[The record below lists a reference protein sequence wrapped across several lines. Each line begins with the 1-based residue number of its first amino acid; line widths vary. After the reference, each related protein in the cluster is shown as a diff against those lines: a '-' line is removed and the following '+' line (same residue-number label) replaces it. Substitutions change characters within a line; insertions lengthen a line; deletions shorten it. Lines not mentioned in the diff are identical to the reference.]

1 LAKDADAPPRPAGF
15 KGQFGWISYE
25 MAGGPYFNL
34 IRIFVF
40 APYFASGLIGDKVR
54 GQELWGYVEGLSGLA
69 VALLAAPLGAMA
81 EAYGPRKPGMVLF
94 TLILI
99 GGVFFLWTGAPGTSP
114 VPIMIALVISA
125 AVAEFAFLYHNSML
139 ALIAPTSRIGFI
151 SGLGYSANYLGTLI
165 IILPWLV
172 FIGNAGVP
180 PFGLDRATS
189 EEVRIVGPIA
199 AVFFFICALPFFIWT
214 PDMKR
219 LGPSPL
225 RAVGLGL
232 ANLARTL
239 SNARHYSNITR
250 YLIAR
255 MIYYDGLVATYTFT
269 GIFAAGVFNWSPAE
283 VAVYGLVVFSILVFA
298 GVLGGLL
305 DDIIGSK
312 LTILIGLFVVM
323 STLVFALGLG
333 TDHMLYSRTVTPEEN
348 AVGLPIVGPLFT
360 SLGFTRF
367 TEQAFVLTG
376 VIGGV
381 FLGPALASSRTMLA
395 RLAPTNMMAEFFGIY
410 TLAGKATSFVA
421 PLTIAFV
428 TRLTH
433 DLRLGFAVVIVFIAA
448 GFVGLIGVR
457 EERSIAADR

>member
-1 LAKDADAPPRPAGF
+1 MATESDAPPRPAGF
-15 KGQFGWISYE
+15 RGQLGWISYE

-40 APYFASGLIGDKVR
+40 APYFAAGLIGDRVR

-81 EAYGPRKPGMVLF
+81 EAYGPRKPGMALF

-99 GGVFFLWTGAPGTSP
+99 GGVFFLWTAAPGSP
-114 VPIMIALVISA
+114 PAPIMLALIISA
-125 AVAEFAFLYHNSML
+125 AVAEFAYLYHNSML
-139 ALIAPTSRIGFI
+139 ALIAPTGRIGFI
-151 SGLGYSANYLGTLI
+151 SGAGYSANYLGTLI
-165 IILPWLV
+165 IILPWLML
-172 FIGNAGVP
+172 IGNANVP
-180 PFGLDRATS
+180 PFGLDRSVS
-189 EEVRIVGPIA
+189 EDVRIVGPIA
-199 AVFFFICALPFFIWT
+199 AVWFLLCAIPFFLWT

-219 LGPSPL
+219 LGPGPI
-225 RAVGLGL
+225 RAVGIGL
-232 ANLARTL
+232 ANLGRTI

-250 YLIAR
+250 YLVAR

-269 GIFAAGVFNWSPAE
+269 GIFAAGVFGWSPAQ
-283 VAVYGLVVFSILVFA
+283 VAIYGLVVFSILVFA
-298 GVLGGLL
+298 GVLGGIV

-312 LTILIGLFVVM
+312 TTILVGLFIVM

-333 TDHMLYSRTVTPEEN
+333 PEHILFTRAVSAGEN
-348 AVGLPIVGPLFT
+348 ALGLPFIGPLFS
-360 SLGFTRF
+360 SLGFTRV

-376 VIGGV
+376 VTGGV

-395 RLAPTNMMAEFFGIY
+395 RLAPANMMAEFFGIY

-421 PLTIAFV
+421 PLTIALV

-448 GFVGLIGVR
+448 GFIGLTGVR
-457 EERSIAADR
+457 EERSLAADR

>member
-1 LAKDADAPPRPAGF
+1 MSEHQDAPLRPAGF
-15 KGQFGWISYE
+15 RGQFGWISYE

-40 APYFASGLIGDKVR
+40 APYFASGLVGDKVR

-81 EAYGPRKPGMVLF
+81 EAYGPRKPGMALF
-94 TLILI
+94 TIILVAA
-99 GGVFFLWTGAPGTSP
+99 VFFLWTAAPGTSP
-114 VPIMIALVISA
+114 APIMLALVVSA

-139 ALIAPTSRIGFI
+139 GLIAPASRIGFI
-151 SGLGYSANYLGTLI
+151 SGAGYSANYLGTLI

-172 FIGNAGVP
+172 FIGNADNP
-180 PFGLDRATS
+180 PFGLDRAAA
-189 EEVRIVGPIA
+189 EDVRIVGPIA
-199 AVFFFICALPFFIWT
+199 ALWFLLCAIPFFLWT
-214 PDMKR
+214 PDMQR
-219 LGPSPL
+219 LGPGPF
-225 RAVGLGL
+225 RAVGIGL
-232 ANLARTL
+232 ANLARTI
-239 SNARHYSNITR
+239 SNARHYANITR
-250 YLIAR
+250 YLVAR

-269 GIFAAGVFNWSPAE
+269 GIFAAGVFDWSPAQ

-298 GVLGGLL
+298 GVLGGMV

-312 LTILIGLFVVM
+312 ATILIGLFVVM
-323 STLVFALGLG
+323 ATLAFALGLG
-333 TDHMLYSRTVTPEEN
+333 VDHILYMRPVSAAEN
-348 AVGLPIVGPLFT
+348 AKGLPLIGPLF
-360 SLGFTRF
+360 SMLGFNRL
-367 TEQAFVLTG
+367 TEQVFVLTG
-376 VIGGV
+376 VTGGV

-421 PLTIAFV
+421 PLTIALV

-433 DLRLGFAVVIVFIAA
+433 DLRLGFAVVIAFIAA
-448 GFVGLIGVR
+448 GFIGLIGVR